1 MKSTFSDAK
10 VLLKLIARILGA
22 FKLESFCRWNWG
34 FGIRSRGSFSKILKK
49 GGG

>member
-10 VLLKLIARILGA
+10 VLLKLIARTLGA

-34 FGIRSRGSFSKILKK
+34 FGIRSRGSSKILKK